1 RVALPRDVCKVNYD
15 LPRVFLPQ
23 DIIPSGDE
31 SISELVQKSAKWRR
45 IVDSGVSFAVAFG
58 MLEVGGEIDY
68 IPEIVDFGCP
78 QLYEREAMKTFSLE
92 QREFYVLWKK
102 NRRLPEANW
111 AEDRTPREKCLS
123 NDGPLMVHVRALRII
138 YENNDID
145 MENTVFWIQ
154 KHPCL
159 IPLLKAVDKVH
170 RNVLNAKTQAGQYD
184 PRALQEMLAARR
196 ANKVANTILNRYQR
210 ATKCGSTSVTKALHA
225 NLVGVQARA
234 RKAPH

>member
-1 RVALPRDVCKVNYD
+1 
-15 LPRVFLPQ
+15 
-23 DIIPSGDE
+23 
-31 SISELVQKSAKWRR
+31 
-45 IVDSGVSFAVAFG
+45 
-58 MLEVGGEIDY
+58 MLEVGGEID
-68 IPEIVDFGCP
+68 
-78 QLYEREAMKTFSLE
+78 YEREAMKTFSLE

-111 AEDRTPREKCLS
+111 EEDRTPREKCLS
-123 NDGPLMVHVRALRII
+123 NDGPLLVHVRALRII
-138 YENNDID
+138 YENSDID
-145 MENTVFWIQ
+145 MENAVFWIQ

-184 PRALQEMLAARR
+184 PRALQEMLAARK

>member
-1 RVALPRDVCKVNYD
+1 MSRLVPPRDVCKVNYD

-23 DIIPSGDE
+23 EVIPTGDE
-31 SISELVQKSAKWRR
+31 SVSEIVQKSAKWRR
-45 IVDSGVSFAVAFG
+45 IVDSGASLAVAFG
-58 MLEVGGEIDY
+58 MLEVGGEINF
-68 IPEIVDFGCP
+68 E
-78 QLYEREAMKTFSLE
+78 LEAMKTFSLE

-111 AEDRTPREKCLS
+111 EEDRTPREKCLS
-123 NDGPLMVHVRALRII
+123 HDGPLQVHVRALRII

-145 MENTVFWIQ
+145 MENAVFWIQ

-170 RNVLNAKTQAGQYD
+170 RNVLNAKTHAGQYD
-184 PRALQEMLAARR
+184 PRALQEMLAARK
-196 ANKVANTILNRYQR
+196 ANKVACTILNRYQR